1 MSYLTAPG
9 AIPTTYAREQPA
21 CGRCPRCH
29 PGKNWGGDEACRI
42 NTCTCHKRE
51 AG

>member
-42 NTCTCHKRE
+42 NTCTCHKRNE
-51 AG
+51 